1 MKKKNYRSKKVLQ
14 KRRETIFIGA
24 LAVLLVVALILG
36 VIDIFD
42 GDNGS
47 GYTVTED
54 GHVHASDGTH
64 IGTVE
69 EIFGEGAVVT
79 GDGHVHSADGDHIG
93 DLNDIIFTE
102 DAHDHTEDAHDH
114 AEDEAAG
121 ADEAADAETA
131 SEEAADAE
139 EASAEET
146 KAE

>member
-54 GHVHASDGTH
+54 GHVHAADGTH

-102 DAHDHTEDAHDH
+102 DAHDH